1 MKPRSRSG
9 SSKVAM
15 MKAPG
20 KKYLKPRFIFIS
32 GGQHL
37 GVKKN
42 RDMVQVLDYLMDVK
56 SGILADAITD
66 ERRLE
71 FFRNN
76 AKKTKAAKEG
86 WEKLRFFWN
95 FCFHLWMQEKERRK
109 RWVLS

>member
-15 MKAPG
+15 MKAPRR
-20 KKYLKPRFIFIS
+20 KYLKPRFIFIS
-32 GGQHL
+32 GGQDL
-37 GVKKN
+37 RSVN
-42 RDMVQVLDYLMDVK
+42 QVLDYLMDVK

-86 WEKLRFFWN
+86 WEKL
-95 FCFHLWMQEKERRK
+95 
-109 RWVLS
+109 

>member
-1 MKPRSRSG
+1 MYDVHIRCDSNLVIFFLLLHLRTFVKPRSRSG

-15 MKAPG
+15 MKAPRR
-20 KKYLKPRFIFIS
+20 KYLKPRFIFIS
-32 GGQHL
+32 GGQDL
-37 GVKKN
+37 RSVN
-42 RDMVQVLDYLMDVK
+42 QVLDYLMDVK

-86 WEKLRFFWN
+86 WEKL
-95 FCFHLWMQEKERRK
+95 
-109 RWVLS
+109 